1 MRAAGQTMTFGE
13 LVAELGL
20 DLGAFGDIELWIED
34 DEHFISIDQVVA
46 DGAGFSLYLTA
57 GTSLAEAEAHVL
69 LCDLIDA
76 IASAESINA
85 ARDAA
90 RDAADEIGYNPG
102 GRG

>member
-1 MRAAGQTMTFGE
+1 MKAAGGTLTFGE

-46 DGAGFSLYLTA
+46 DGAGLSLYLTA
-57 GTSLAEAEAHVL
+57 GTSLAEAEARVL
-69 LCDLIDA
+69 LYDLIDR
-76 IASAESINA
+76 IVSSDSIGE

-90 RDAADEIGYNPG
+90 ENAADEIGYNPG